1 MSSEIGNFTRRMMTM
16 PPVETA
22 KTPTYSPGL
31 DGVFAGETKLCHVD
45 AGEGGLRYR
54 GYAVSDLAEK
64 ATFEEVAYLLLFDKL
79 PTQKELKDFTT
90 QLAAYS
96 VLPGS
101 VEAFLSVIPPT
112 AHPMDILRT
121 SVSLLGM
128 TDPDASDSS
137 HDANVRK
144 AIRLLAQIPLIIA
157 TAHRLTNGEPRVR
170 PQADLSFAENLLFLL
185 ANRRGDDTAKAMA
198 HVLDVSLTLYAEHEF
213 NASTFSAR
221 VTASTM
227 TDLHSAITSAIGT
240 LKGPLHGGA
249 NEAVAEMFLE
259 IGNHERAER
268 WVREALANKH
278 RIMGFGHRVLKK
290 GDSRSGIIQ
299 QHAESLSRIC
309 GDRRWYEIATIIDR
323 VVQQEKGLYPNLDF
337 YTAVAY
343 LLMGIPRQLYT
354 PLFVCSR
361 MAGWCAHVIEQ
372 QNHNRLIRPRALYT
386 GPPPKAYVPIDRR
399 T

>member
-1 MSSEIGNFTRRMMTM
+1 M
-16 PPVETA
+16 PRDDAT
-22 KTPTYSPGL
+22 KSPTYSPGL
-31 DGVFAGETKLCHVD
+31 DGVLAGETKLCHVD
-45 AGEGGLRYR
+45 EGEGGLRYL

-64 ATFEEVAYLLLFDKL
+64 ATFEEVAYLLLFSKL
-79 PTQKELKDFTT
+79 PTQKELKDFAT

-96 VLPGS
+96 VLPGPIA
-101 VEAFLSVIPPT
+101 AFLGMVPPA

-137 HDANVRK
+137 HEANIRK
-144 AIRLLAQIPLIIA
+144 AIRLMAQIPLIIT
-157 TAHRLTNGEPRVR
+157 TAHRLANGKPHVE

-185 ANRRGDDTAKAMA
+185 TDRRDDGQAKVMA

-249 NEAVAEMFLE
+249 NEAVAEMFLGIE
-259 IGNHERAER
+259 RCERAEQ
-268 WVREALANKH
+268 WVRTSLANKQ
-278 RIMGFGHRVLKK
+278 RIMGFGHRVLKQ
-290 GDSRSGIIQ
+290 GDSRSAIIQ

-309 GDRRWYEIATIIDR
+309 GDCRWYEIATIIDR
-323 VVQQEKGLYPNLDF
+323 VVQQEKGLRPNLDF

-343 LLMGIPRQLYT
+343 LLIGIPRELYT
-354 PLFVCSR
+354 PVFVCSR
-361 MAGWCAHVIEQ
+361 ITGWCAHVIEQ
-372 QNHNRLIRPRALYT
+372 QDHNRLIRPRALYT
-386 GPPPKAYVPIDRR
+386 GPTTREYVPLDRR
-399 T
+399 S

>member
-1 MSSEIGNFTRRMMTM
+1 MSNRIGNFTRRMMTM
-16 PPVETA
+16 PMADTTR
-22 KTPTYSPGL
+22 TPMYSPGL
-31 DGVFAGETKLCHVD
+31 DGVLAGETALCHVD
-45 AGEGGLRYR
+45 EGEGGLRYC
-54 GYAVSDLAEK
+54 GYAVSDLAAK
-64 ATFEEVAYLLLFDKL
+64 ARFEEVAYLLLFGKL
-79 PTQKELKDFTT
+79 PTQKELKDFST
-90 QLAAYS
+90 QLTAYCI
-96 VLPGS
+96 LPGP
-101 VEAFLSVIPPT
+101 VEAFLGVVPPA
-112 AHPMDILRT
+112 AHPMDTLRT

-128 TDPDASDSS
+128 TDPDGSDSS
-137 HDANVRK
+137 HDSNVRK
-144 AIRLLAQIPLIIA
+144 AIRLMAQIPLIIA
-157 TAHRLTNGEPRVR
+157 TAHRLANGKPRVEQ
-170 PQADLSFAENLLFLL
+170 QADLSFAENLLFLL
-185 ANRRGDDTAKAMA
+185 ANRRSDDTAKAMA

-249 NEAVAEMFLE
+249 NEAVAEMFLGIE
-259 IGNHERAER
+259 SRERAER
-268 WVREALANKH
+268 WVREALASKH

-290 GDSRSGIIQ
+290 GDSRSAIIQ

-372 QNHNRLIRPRALYT
+372 QDHNRLIRPRALYT